1 MGEIVVDIELEN
13 VGDRVGFEQGR
24 LDEAD
29 IRSTH
34 VDAIVDTGAAMLVLP
49 QNVVERLGLATRRTA
64 VVTYADERKE
74 ERPIAG
80 PVTITVCDRFMS
92 TDCIVGPPMSQPLVG
107 QIVLQ
112 ALDLIADCANH
123 TVTPRWPDYPVLNLR
138 REGVGASRPKA

>member
-1 MGEIVVDIELEN
+1 MGEIVVKVELEN
-13 VGDRVGFEQGR
+13 AVDRGSFEQGLR
-24 LDEAD
+24 DEAS
-29 IRSTH
+29 IRNTH
-34 VDAIVDTGAAMLVLP
+34 VDAIIDTGAAMSVLP
-49 QNVVERLGLATRRTA
+49 QNVVERLGLRIRRTA

-123 TVTPRWPDYPVLNLR
+123 TVAPRWPDYPVLNLR
-138 REGVGASRPKA
+138 